1 MDLAGRLASVQA
13 GPPAERTTEFPR
25 VASPAL
31 EPRDYA
37 SNLGFDNVHYQV
49 LRVER
54 LSYLSCPDSIRR
66 SAADTSENMPILQRR
81 PRHRQRRDEADH
93 SDDDESMNGDG
104 DERGERDES
113 TETQLVKKLV
123 RYALACEYSRTPIR
137 REGIREKVLG
147 PHGRSFK
154 KVFEGAQKQLQ
165 VVFGME
171 MVELPVRDKSTLSV
185 DEQRRVAKSQTK
197 GTASSNTYIL
207 VTTIPEPYRSAVI
220 IPPSK
225 IQSSDAEAI
234 HVGLYS
240 LIITIITLNGG
251 ELSDHKLKRY
261 LQRMNANVNTPLEKT
276 EAMLQRLIR
285 QGYIVKTVE
294 RNPQSDEDAITWHV
308 GPRGKQEVTHEAIA
322 SIAREVYGAAAND
335 ELEKKLHA
343 SLRIAERKSLRRDGS
358 AETER
363 RRGQDGDA
371 NGADDE
377 DEDDER

>member
-1 MDLAGRLASVQA
+1 
-13 GPPAERTTEFPR
+13 
-25 VASPAL
+25 
-31 EPRDYA
+31 
-37 SNLGFDNVHYQV
+37 
-49 LRVER
+49 
-54 LSYLSCPDSIRR
+54 
-66 SAADTSENMPILQRR
+66 MPILQRR
-81 PRHRQRRDEADH
+81 PRHIEEDDDDTRAHERPRQRQRRDEADH

-123 RYALACEYSRTPIR
+123 RYALACEYSRTTIR
-137 REGIREKVLG
+137 REGIRE
-147 PHGRSFK
+147 

-185 DEQRRVAKSQTK
+185 EEQRRVAKSQTK
-197 GTASSNTYIL
+197 GAASSNSYIL
-207 VTTIPEPYRSAVI
+207 VTTIPEPYRSAAI

-285 QGYIVKTVE
+285 QAYVVKTVE
-294 RNPQSDEDAITWHV
+294 RNPQSDDDAVTWHV

-322 SIAREVYGAAAND
+322 NIAREVYGAAAND

-343 SLRIAERKSLRRDGS
+343 SLRIAERKPPRREGS
-358 AETER
+358 AEAER
-363 RRGQDGDA
+363 HQGHDGDA
-371 NGADDE
+371 DGAE
-377 DEDDER
+377 DEDDGDER